1 MGQILADC
9 ANHASTAVN
18 DLRLGKGQRPTREQC
33 QTVMKWDSQGKPITC
48 AMQLG
53 LEKHQV
59 ALECTREKLV
69 PLFPDHF
76 TLEPHYL
83 YDAATGR
90 VRFVPAERVA
100 EWLRDGLFH
109 LLLGALVPD
118 VVLHALGEPSRAQ
131 AVFDFKFPCPSG
143 NPLQWGQHP
152 HHGSPQGELYEQAL
166 GIKRARLVAPGYG
179 VQ

>member
-1 MGQILADC
+1 
-9 ANHASTAVN
+9 
-18 DLRLGKGQRPTREQC
+18 
-33 QTVMKWDSQGKPITC
+33 
-48 AMQLG
+48 MQLG

-59 ALECTREKLV
+59 ALECARAKLAA
-69 PLFPDHF
+69 LFPTHF
-76 TLEPHYL
+76 ALEPHYL

-90 VRFVPAERVA
+90 VRFVPPELVT

-118 VVLHALGEPSRAQ
+118 VVLHASGEPSRVQ

-152 HHGSPQGELYEQAL
+152 HHGAPQGELYEQAL